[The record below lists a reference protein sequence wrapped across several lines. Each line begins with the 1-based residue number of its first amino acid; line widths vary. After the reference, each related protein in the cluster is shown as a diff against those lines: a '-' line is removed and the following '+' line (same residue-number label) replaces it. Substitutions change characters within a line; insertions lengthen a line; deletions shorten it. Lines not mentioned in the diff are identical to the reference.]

1 MPVTRHP
8 PYRSQACGTT
18 ALGSCLRS
26 TAETLIR
33 VIGKP
38 AQWEYTT
45 SLFLVLCPVRS
56 TLLPAT
62 VCWSPSYEHSSP
74 WPKDFSPRIPPVVDR
89 LSLVV
94 HFCSFASSILFLRPT
109 SQTCTYRACGL
120 DLPRPGRLCSSAGHP
135 WDLPVS
141 VQRACVH
148 APVL

>member
-8 PYRSQACGTT
+8 PYRSQACRIT

-26 TAETLIR
+26 NAETLIR
-33 VIGKP
+33 AIETP
-38 AQWEYTT
+38 AQWEHTA

-62 VCWSPSYEHSSP
+62 VCWSPSYGHSFP
-74 WPKDFSPRIPPVVDR
+74 WPKDFSPRIPPVVGR

-94 HFCSFASSILFLRPT
+94 YFCSFASSILFLRPT
-109 SQTCTYRACGL
+109 SQACTYRAYGL
-120 DLPRPGRLCSSAGHP
+120 SLPRPGQLYSSAGHT

-141 VQRACVH
+141 VQRVCVH
-148 APVL
+148 APGL